1 MKIISDEVK
10 NVEVNSVGAKE
21 SEDSIETKLDV
32 FVEIKDEIIDDDD
45 DTCSMEE
52 INVAPVILKES
63 EIQKEIEDKIT
74 PSSIAVESKVDDQII
89 FTPKISE
96 DNAIVEKKEDNI
108 VVNTETVDDA
118 SIEVKPEKTRTRKPR
133 VYESTQNTR
142 VINYLSFSISF

>member
-1 MKIISDEVK
+1 MKISSDEVK
-10 NVEVNSVGAKE
+10 NVEVNSIGAKE

-52 INVAPVILKES
+52 INVAQVTLKES
-63 EIQKEIEDKIT
+63 EKQKEIEDKIT
-74 PSSIAVESKVDDQII
+74 PSSIAAESKVDDQII

-96 DNAIVEKKEDNI
+96 DNAFVEKKEDNV
-108 VVNTETVDDA
+108 VVNTETVDEA

-142 VINYLSFSISF
+142 VINYLFFSISF

>member
-63 EIQKEIEDKIT
+63 EIQKL
-74 PSSIAVESKVDDQII
+74 
-89 FTPKISE
+89 
-96 DNAIVEKKEDNI
+96 KK
-108 VVNTETVDDA
+108 
-118 SIEVKPEKTRTRKPR
+118 SP
-133 VYESTQNTR
+133 
-142 VINYLSFSISF
+142 